1 MGTTENTQSVAI
13 TDANRNVHYDNR
25 MLPMPLSLGFGLI
38 VSGMVI
44 TPNALAIPS
53 PDVVIGLFA
62 SVAQALGLLSVIA
75 GGWFWKRRRSG
86 DSGRGTRAWKI
97 ACIASSA
104 LLLLTLSGWGLYAAD
119 QSDMRAKRLQTNLV
133 RNSKEDGKKIT
144 DVSLKELSFSDQLK
158 REDGIA
164 TETLASQLESKKVP
178 PILDVREDEEFE
190 MGKIATATHARFPD
204 VLADPARYLDR
215 NKVTLLLCYN
225 GNRSS
230 EMVTALREM
239 GYECRFMIG
248 GYEKWLA
255 EERALVGTEMREV
268 GDLRQIPDYPN
279 RDVLLDTPDV
289 LALME
294 AGPIQFLD
302 VRYPGEFEGLG
313 HLPGAINLP
322 FRKLKSEDLQVA
334 LEAVP
339 KKPII
344 IACYDR
350 RSSFFGLVTGLRL
363 SRMGYT
369 FLGRYTVP
377 ETFPSLSKD
386 KPHVAAW
393 KARNAE
399 RTLLSTASAPIA
411 GWIGTLAER
420 YGSLALAIA
429 LAALAL
435 RLLVLPLTLRADRDR
450 CVQFG
455 LKPTL
460 TRIEHECKQ
469 DPVERS
475 RLTLELM
482 KKHGIR
488 PALGLLSGVVQ
499 LVLFSLFFAAVVAA
513 ASATEGGWLWI
524 ERLSD
529 PDPRYVLPVVCGLLA
544 AVIALRAGEHAT
556 RKRWILSACFGLLVG
571 GILVTLAASAG
582 LYLCVS
588 LAFVALQGELVR
600 AWVIARPRRRLER
613 RRARAQ
619 EARIVPLELAH
630 LAGDCGNKAGR
641 LAQLL
646 ELGFAVPGGFVLRP
660 IVIAD
665 RLRTGSWAPDDR
677 AAIQAAL
684 VALGSERV
692 AVRSSGAKED
702 GEERSFAGV
711 FESVLDVRP
720 AHVFEAIERVLQS
733 FGSERAR
740 SYAGTGESDLT
751 AAILVQAMVPAEYA
765 GVLFT
770 EHPAQTGVALVE
782 LVAGLGDGLVSG
794 RSEPVSVRLGRLT
807 GRTLDSHSC
816 TLALDELHRLG
827 LRIEVIFGRPQDIE
841 WASAGG
847 RMFVLQSRDITRDPA
862 AGESQ
867 RARRERERR
876 RLLAVAQQRYANV
889 AGADLQADFLVQDEL
904 AELLPE
910 PHPASISLLNAISAR
925 GGSTDLACR
934 ELGLR
939 YDVRQDA
946 GPVLLSVFGRSY
958 SIAGERS
965 RRLSAKTSL
974 LASYR
979 LGRSGAEI
987 ERTLRE
993 EFLPAHARNLR
1004 LEEALDLGRLDLPG
1018 LVELQ
1023 ASIVKRFLDSSYTEA
1038 ERVNLSAEIYMRAA
1052 VQQCE
1057 KHGLDPAAQ
1066 LAHLPANPATEAL
1079 NVLAR
1084 VGIGEARPEDFLR
1097 VFGHRADHDY
1107 ELAEARYSENP
1118 GHVAQLARRAQFS
1131 ADLGSAPMLPPGKL
1145 LRSSIERARTF
1156 QTLKEEAKHAALR
1169 DLASLRRVLLE
1180 IGARLE
1186 VGDGIFQLTLGEI
1199 AGIGRTGLEPENLRE
1214 LVRERQEQCAAVE
1227 GLRLP
1232 SRLTV
1237 AELESLDL
1245 ELGEVM
1251 IERPREAALSGTRVS
1266 GDGDVVGRARVLSGP
1281 EEIETFRRG
1290 EVLVARFTD
1299 PAWMPVFPMAR
1310 GLVMEVGG
1318 WLSHAA
1324 IQARECGVTC
1334 IVGVNG
1340 ARHSITTGELLCL
1353 HRDGRVE
1360 RLPNRRREERL
1371 PTTRMVSLERLEDIR
1386 EARLLDVSTHG
1397 AQIKLDSGGSLRI
1410 GERLILRGL
1419 AQRSTLHARVA
1430 RNGMPGNYGLSFE
1443 EPAILEAEVA

>member
-1 MGTTENTQSVAI
+1 MSTNEIKQCVVAADESRIPHYGT
-13 TDANRNVHYDNR
+13 R
-25 MLPMPLSLGFGLI
+25 MLPTPLSLLLGLMF
-38 VSGMVI
+38 SGLVI
-44 TPNALAIPS
+44 TPDALAIPS

-86 DSGRGTRAWKI
+86 NSAGGTRAWKI
-97 ACIASSA
+97 ACIASSG
-104 LLLLTLSGWGLYAAD
+104 LLVLTLSGWGLYAAAQAD
-119 QSDMRAKRLQTNLV
+119 ARAQRLQVNLV

-144 DVSLKELSFSDQLK
+144 DVSLKELAFSDQLK
-158 REDGIA
+158 RTDGIA
-164 TETLASQLESKKVP
+164 TETLAMQLETHKAP
-178 PILDVREDEEFE
+178 LILDVRECEEYE
-190 MGKIATATHARFPD
+190 MGMIEGAKQARFPD
-204 VLADPARYLDR
+204 VLADPGRYLDR
-215 NKVTLLLCYN
+215 NTITLLLCYN

-230 EMVTALREM
+230 EMASALREK

-255 EERALVGTEMREV
+255 EERPLANSDHREI
-268 GDLRQIPDYPN
+268 GDLRQVPNYTN

-294 AGPIQFLD
+294 AGPVQFLD
-302 VRYPGEFEGLG
+302 VRYPGEFDGLG

-322 FRKLKSEDLQVA
+322 FRKLQSEELEEA
-334 LEAVP
+334 LRALP
-339 KKPII
+339 KKPIVV
-344 IACYDR
+344 ACYDK
-350 RSSFFGLVTGLRL
+350 RSSFYGLVTGLRL
-363 SRMGYT
+363 ARQGYT
-369 FLGRYTVP
+369 YLGRYTTP

-393 KARNAE
+393 KARHAE
-399 RTLLSTASAPIA
+399 RTLLSMASAPLA

-420 YGSLALAIA
+420 FGSLALAIV

-450 CVQFG
+450 MVQFG

-460 TRIEHECKQ
+460 TRIEHECAQ
-469 DPVERS
+469 DPAERS

-482 KKHGIR
+482 RKHGIR
-488 PALGLLSGVVQ
+488 PALGLLSGVLQ

-524 ERLSD
+524 ERLAE
-529 PDPRYVLPVVCGLLA
+529 PDPRFVLPAVCGLLA

-556 RKRWILSACFGLLVG
+556 RKRWILSLCFGLAVG
-571 GILVTLAASAG
+571 GILATLAASAG

-600 AWVIARPRRRLER
+600 VWVLVRPRKRLER
-613 RRARAQ
+613 RRVNAQ
-619 EARIVPLELAH
+619 GSRIVPLELAH

-646 ELGFAVPGGFVLRP
+646 EHGFAVPGGFVLRP

-665 RLRTGSWAPDDR
+665 RLRTGSWGPDDR

-720 AHVFEAIERVLQS
+720 AHVFEALERVLQS

-740 SYAGTGESDLT
+740 SYAGTGDGDLS

-807 GRTLDSHSC
+807 GRTLDAHSC
-816 TLALDELHRLG
+816 TLALDELHRIG
-827 LRIEVIFGRPQDIE
+827 LRIEGIFGRPQDIE
-841 WASAGG
+841 WACAGG
-847 RMFVLQSRDITRDPA
+847 RVFVLQSRDITRDPA
-862 AGESQ
+862 AGDSQ

-876 RLLAVAQQRYANV
+876 RLLAVAQQRFANV
-889 AGADLQADFLVQDEL
+889 PGTDLQADFLVQDEL

-910 PHPASISLLNAISAR
+910 PRPASISLLNAISAR

-939 YDVRQDA
+939 YDARQDA

-965 RRLSAKTSL
+965 RRLSAKTPL

-993 EFLPAHARNLR
+993 EFLPGHARNLR
-1004 LEEALDLGRLDLPG
+1004 LEEALDLTKLDLPG

-1023 ASIVKRFLDSSYTEA
+1023 SSIRQRFLESSYAEA
-1038 ERVNLSAEIYMRAA
+1038 ERVNLAAEIYMRAA
-1052 VQQCE
+1052 VAQCE
-1057 KHGLDPAAQ
+1057 KHGLDPAGQ
-1066 LAHLPANPATEAL
+1066 LAHVPANPANEAL

-1084 VGIGEARPEDFLR
+1084 VGIGEAQPEEFLR

-1107 ELAEARYSENP
+1107 ELAEPRYSENP
-1118 GHVAQLARRAQFS
+1118 AHVAQLARRAQLS
-1131 ADLGSAPMLPPGKL
+1131 ADLGAAPVLPPGKL

-1180 IGARLE
+1180 IGARLD

-1199 AGIGRTGLEPENLRE
+1199 AGIGRSGLEPENLRE
-1214 LVRERQEQCAAVE
+1214 LVRERHEQHAAVE

-1237 AELESLDL
+1237 AELETLDL
-1245 ELGEVM
+1245 EFGEVM

-1334 IVGVNG
+1334 IVGVSG
-1340 ARHSITTGELLCL
+1340 ARDSISTGELLCL

-1371 PTTRMVSLERLEDIR
+1371 STTRVVSLERLEDVR

-1397 AQIKLDSGGSLRI
+1397 AQIKLETGSLHI

-1419 AQRSTLHARVA
+1419 AERSTLHARVA

-1443 EPAILEAEVA
+1443 EPTLQGAEVA